1 MTLCLSTSSGVK
13 QGDSNIADN
22 LGFEFCDPCMMPSQ
36 ALARTGSMPVP
47 VVSALRSFSRLWAR
61 AGASDDSGG
70 SDVGRTGR
78 NVAAKGVRKIPGR
91 AV

>member
-1 MTLCLSTSSGVK
+1 
-13 QGDSNIADN
+13 
-22 LGFEFCDPCMMPSQ
+22 
-36 ALARTGSMPVP
+36 MPVP

-78 NVAAKGVRKIPGR
+78 NVAAKGVGKIQGVR
-91 AV
+91 MACKKALR